1 MVVFDL
7 AGVIFTEP
15 HIITNLL
22 YPMLPQPKNYSR
34 IKERYE
40 KYKDGKITNKEFWN
54 GVKNYKVYEKSFLE
68 KFKLDLYFF
77 SVVNYLKEKYRLA
90 ILSNLPLEWA
100 EYLIHKFNLNAYFN
114 PIVVSGKVKVSKP
127 NRTIYLIL
135 QKKSNIPFEEII
147 FIDDRKKNLKVAK
160 QLGMKT
166 IWFKKEDD
174 EFEFE
179 PDYTINS
186 LIELKKIL

>member
-54 GVKNYKVYEKSFLE
+54 GVKNYKMYEKSFLE

-77 SVVNYLKEKYRLA
+77 SVVNYLKEKYKLA
-90 ILSNLPLEWA
+90 ILSN
-100 EYLIHKFNLNAYFN
+100 
-114 PIVVSGKVKVSKP
+114 
-127 NRTIYLIL
+127 
-135 QKKSNIPFEEII
+135 
-147 FIDDRKKNLKVAK
+147 
-160 QLGMKT
+160 
-166 IWFKKEDD
+166 
-174 EFEFE
+174 
-179 PDYTINS
+179 
-186 LIELKKIL
+186 